1 MPFDWSTKHM
11 LDPMERIIAQQIIPL
26 VSTRNIPLMSGADA
40 IDATRAFLAQA
51 QTDRR
56 IFSAEAVCRP
66 SQDLQIGPG
75 LLGQSRG
82 VLAPQLRRAILVLA
96 TLVSS

>member
-1 MPFDWSTKHM
+1 M

-51 QTDRR
+51 
-56 IFSAEAVCRP
+56 
-66 SQDLQIGPG
+66 
-75 LLGQSRG
+75 
-82 VLAPQLRRAILVLA
+82 
-96 TLVSS
+96 

>member
-51 QTDRR
+51 
-56 IFSAEAVCRP
+56 
-66 SQDLQIGPG
+66 
-75 LLGQSRG
+75 
-82 VLAPQLRRAILVLA
+82 
-96 TLVSS
+96 